1 MLSELC
7 VRRPV
12 SATMLVM
19 SLVVLG
25 TFSFRGLGVDLFPK
39 ADPATVSVALSLPGA
54 SPDEMSSSV
63 VEPMEQA
70 ISGVSGIDEIQARIA
85 EGRAQITVRFVLE
98 RDINDAANDVR
109 EKVAS
114 AIRTA
119 PPTLLPPVITKVDPD
134 ADPVMSLIVSS
145 DAMSLRTLTELA
157 DKQIARAIQTV
168 NGVGEVSVAG
178 GRAREI
184 HIVVDIE
191 KLNSY
196 GLSISQVRDAIVAE
210 NVEIPG
216 GTIEQGKGQ
225 LLLRTLGRVDA
236 SQDFNTIVIATKDDT
251 PIRVSDVGY
260 AEDSFERPTS
270 AVWLGETPAVMLDIR
285 RAMGENTV
293 AVVEGVKARLA
304 TIERSLPSAVKL
316 TVVRDDS
323 RFIYASIASLEEH
336 LLFGALFATVVVM
349 IFIRNIR
356 AVIISALAI
365 PASIISS
372 FTLMNIMGFTLN
384 NMTLLAITLAVGIVI
399 DDAIVVL
406 ENIFRYIE
414 EKNCTPFEAAIE
426 GTREVALAVMATTLS
441 LVVIFLPIAFMSGYA
456 KRFINPFGWT
466 MAFAILVSMLV
477 SFTLTPMLSSRFLK
491 LSDAARDRKTKERGF
506 FHWLDDWYTRR
517 VNWAL
522 DHSGA
527 IIAISVVTAALTIPL
542 NRMVGREFVPNEDMG
557 EWTVHLDAPEGTS
570 LAGTTEV
577 AFKIL
582 KELQGIEGVAD
593 IEPSIGVSG
602 MTASSPTHIHFLCQA
617 LQMEDR
623 KNTQSEIITEMRRRL
638 ASHQSYRPSVT
649 SRSALGSGE
658 GTGGFAIAANIL
670 GPDLAEIAEY
680 SKKALIAAQKIP
692 SITDVKINLN
702 LSNPEV
708 HVAVDRRRAAD
719 LGVRM
724 ATVGNTLRLAVS
736 GDDQIS
742 FYKES
747 AEQYPVK
754 MRVLENQRGDIQEIG
769 RLTVPSVTGPV
780 RIDNIARLE
789 RGLGPTT
796 LQRSNRQFTVSLI
809 ADIAEGHALDE
820 ASNDVRQM
828 LANLKMPS
836 TMSFRLQGQS
846 KILDETTANL
856 IMAISL
862 AMIFVYMVLASQ
874 FESFLQPIVIMLVL
888 PIAVPFA
895 LFTLWITGRT
905 LNLWSALGMLLL
917 LGIVKKNSILQV
929 DYANVL
935 RARGV
940 PLREAI
946 VDACRTRLRPILMT
960 TTAII
965 AGLLPTSFGIG
976 TGGTGRSAIAVTI
989 IGGQA
994 LCLFLTLLLVPVA
1007 YVKFDALERAI
1018 VGEKAKAWLGKV
1030 SAATVGRLRPAYR
1043 NTAS

>member
-39 ADPATVSVALSLPGA
+39 ADPATVNVTLSLPGA
-54 SPDEMSSSV
+54 SPDEMSTSV
-63 VEPMEQA
+63 VEPMEEA

-85 EGRAQITVRFVLE
+85 EGRAQIIVRFVLE

-109 EKVAS
+109 EKVAG
-114 AIRTA
+114 AIRNA
-119 PPTLLPPVITKVDPD
+119 PPALLPPVITKVDPD

-145 DAMSLRTLTELA
+145 KAMGLRTLTELT

-168 NGVGEVSVAG
+168 NGVGEVSLAG
-178 GRAREI
+178 GRARET

-196 GLSISQVRDAIVAE
+196 GLSMTQVSDAVVAE

-225 LLLRTLGRVDA
+225 LLLRTLGRIDA
-236 SQDFNTIVIATKDDT
+236 AEDFNNIVVATKNGT
-251 PIRVSDVGY
+251 PIRIADIGH
-260 AEDSFERPTS
+260 AEDSFERPTT
-270 AVWLGETPAVMLDIR
+270 AVWLGDTPAVMLDIR

-293 AVVEGVKARLA
+293 AVIEGVRAQLEK
-304 TIERSLPSAVKL
+304 IEHSLPPSVTI
-316 TVVRDDS
+316 TVIRDDS
-323 RFIYASIASLEEH
+323 RFIYASVASLEEH
-336 LLFGALFATVVVM
+336 LLFGAIFATIVVM
-349 IFIRNIR
+349 FFIRNLR

-384 NMTLLAITLAVGIVI
+384 NMTLLAITLSVGIVI

-414 EKNCTPFEAAIE
+414 EKNCTPFEAAIQ
-426 GTREVALAVMATTLS
+426 GTREVALPVMATTLS
-441 LVVIFLPIAFMSGYA
+441 LVVIFLPIAFMNGYA

-466 MAFAILVSMLV
+466 MAFAIMVSMLV

-491 LSDAARDRKTKERGF
+491 LSDGAADQKTKEVGF
-506 FHWLDDWYTRR
+506 FHWLDGWYTRQ

-522 DHSGA
+522 DHSA
-527 IIAISVVTAALTIPL
+527 TIIAISVVTVLLTFPL

-557 EWTVHLDAPEGTS
+557 EWIIHLDAPEGTS

-577 AFKIL
+577 AFKML
-582 KELQGIEGVAD
+582 KELSGIEGVAQ
-593 IEPSIGVSG
+593 IEPSIGVSAAAG
-602 MTASSPTHIHFLCQA
+602 SPTHIHFLCQA
-617 LQMEDR
+617 LPLDAR
-623 KNTQSEIITEMRRRL
+623 KHTQAQIITEMRRRL
-638 ASHQSYRPSVT
+638 AAHPGYRPSIS
-649 SRSALGSGE
+649 SRNALGSGE
-658 GTGGFAIAANIL
+658 GTGGFAISANIL
-670 GPDLAEIAEY
+670 GPDLGQIAEY
-680 SKKALIAAQKIP
+680 SKRALVAGQRLR
-692 SITDVKINLN
+692 SLTEVKIALN

-708 HVAVDRRRAAD
+708 HVAVDRKRAAD

-724 ATVGNTLRLAVS
+724 ATVGNILRLAVA
-736 GDDQIS
+736 GDDEIS
-742 FYKES
+742 FYKEGP
-747 AEQYPVK
+747 EQYPVK
-754 MRVLENQRGDIQEIG
+754 IRVLENQRRDIEEIG
-769 RLTVPSVTGPV
+769 RLTVPSASGPV

-796 LQRSNRQFTVSLI
+796 LQRSNRQFTVMLI
-809 ADIAEGHALDE
+809 ADVAPGHALDE
-820 ASNDVRQM
+820 ASNDVRKM
-828 LANLKMPS
+828 LAGLNMPN
-836 TMSFRLQGQS
+836 TMSYRLQGQS
-846 KILDETTANL
+846 QILDETTANL

-895 LFTLWITGRT
+895 LFTLWLTGRT

-940 PLREAI
+940 PIRDAI
-946 VDACRTRLRPILMT
+946 VESCRTRLRPILMT

-965 AGLLPTSFGIG
+965 AGLIPTSLGIG
-976 TGGTGRSAIAVTI
+976 IGGTGRAAIAVTI

-1007 YVKFDALERAI
+1007 YIKFDALERM
-1018 VGEKAKAWLGKV
+1018 VVSERAKAWLGKL
-1030 SAATVGRLRPAYR
+1030 SAATIGRLRPA
-1043 NTAS
+1043 SE

>member
-1 MLSELC
+1 VLSELC

-25 TFSFRGLGVDLFPK
+25 IFSFRGLGVDLYPK
-39 ADPATVSVALSLPGA
+39 ADPATVNVALSLPGA
-54 SPDEMSSSV
+54 SPDEISTSV
-63 VEPMEQA
+63 VEPMEEA

-85 EGRAQITVRFVLE
+85 EGRATITVRFVLE
-98 RDINDAANDVR
+98 RDLNDASNDVR

-114 AIRTA
+114 AIRNA
-119 PPTLLPPVITKVDPD
+119 PPALLPPVITKVDPD

-145 DAMSLRTLTELA
+145 SSMGLRTLTELT
-157 DKQIARAIQTV
+157 DKQIARVIQTV
-168 NGVGEVSVAG
+168 NGVGEVSLNG

-184 HIVVDIE
+184 HIIVDVE

-196 GLSISQVRDAIVAE
+196 GLSLTEVKDAVVAE
-210 NVEIPG
+210 NVEVPG
-216 GTIEQGKGQ
+216 GTVEQGKGQ

-236 SQDFNTIVIATKDDT
+236 TQDFNSLVVATKNGT
-251 PIRVSDVGY
+251 PIRISDIGH

-270 AVWLGETPAVMLDIR
+270 AVWMGDTPAVMLDIR

-293 AVVEGVKARLA
+293 AVIEGVRASLA
-304 TIERSLPSAVKL
+304 NIQRSLPSSVKV
-316 TVVRDDS
+316 TVIRDDS
-323 RFIYASIASLEEH
+323 KFIYASIASLEEH
-336 LLFGALFATVVVM
+336 LVFGALFATIVVM
-349 IFIRNIR
+349 FFIRNIR

-372 FTLMNIMGFTLN
+372 FTLMNIMGFSLN

-406 ENIFRYIE
+406 ENIFRYVE
-414 EKNCTPFEAAIE
+414 EKNCSPYEAAIQ

-441 LVVIFLPIAFMSGYA
+441 LVVIFLPIAFMNGYA

-491 LSDAARDRKTKERGF
+491 LADAEADEKTKQHGF
-506 FHWLDDWYTRR
+506 FHWLDEWYTRQ

-522 DHSGA
+522 DHSTA
-527 IIAISVVTAALTIPL
+527 IIAISVVTALLAIPL

-557 EWTVHLDAPEGTS
+557 EWTIHLDAPEGTS
-570 LAGTTEV
+570 LEGTTEIS
-577 AFKIL
+577 FRLL
-582 KELQGIEGVAD
+582 KELQGIEGVAQ
-593 IEPSIGVSG
+593 IEPSVGVSG
-602 MTASSPTHIHFLCQA
+602 QNASSPTHIHFLCQA
-617 LQMEDR
+617 LPIEER
-623 KNTQSEIITEMRRRL
+623 KNTQAQIITEMRRRL
-638 ASHQSYRPSVT
+638 AAFPSYRPSIS
-649 SRSALGSGE
+649 SRNALGSGE
-658 GTGGFAIAANIL
+658 GTGGFAIFANIL
-670 GPDLAEIAEY
+670 GPDLDQIADY
-680 SKKALIAAQKIP
+680 TKKALVAAQNVP
-692 SITDVKINLN
+692 SITEFKATLN
-702 LSNPEV
+702 MANPEV

-736 GDDQIS
+736 GDDEIS
-742 FYKES
+742 FYKEGQ
-747 AEQYPVK
+747 EQYPVK
-754 MRVLENQRGDIQEIG
+754 IRVREEQRRDIEEIG
-769 RLTVPSVTGPV
+769 RLTVPSATGPV
-780 RIDNIARLE
+780 RIDNIATIE

-796 LQRSNRQFTVSLI
+796 LQRSNRQFTVMLV
-809 ADIAEGHALDE
+809 ADVAPGHALDE
-820 ASNDVRQM
+820 ASNDVRAM
-828 LANLKMPS
+828 LAGLNMPS
-836 TMSFRLQGQS
+836 TMSYRLQGQS

-895 LFTLWITGRT
+895 MFTLWATGRT

-935 RARGV
+935 RSRGV

-946 VDACRTRLRPILMT
+946 VESCRTRLRPILMT

-965 AGLLPTSFGIG
+965 AGLIPTSLGIG
-976 TGGTGRSAIAVTI
+976 IGGTGRAAIAVTI
-989 IGGQA
+989 IGGQS

-1007 YVKFDALERAI
+1007 YVKFDALERAL
-1018 VGEKAKAWLGKV
+1018 VSDAAKAWLGRI
-1030 SAATVGRLRPAYR
+1030 SAATIGRLRPQH
-1043 NTAS
+1043 

>member
-1 MLSELC
+1 
-7 VRRPV
+7 
-12 SATMLVM
+12 MLVM

-25 TFSFRGLGVDLFPK
+25 TFSFRNLGVDLFPK
-39 ADPATVSVALSLPGA
+39 ADPATVSVALALPGA
-54 SPDEMSSSV
+54 SPDELSSSV
-63 VEPMEQA
+63 IEPMEEA
-70 ISGVSGIDEIQARIA
+70 ISGVSGIDEIQSRMS
-85 EGRAQITVRFVLE
+85 EGKATITVRFVLE
-98 RDINDAANDVR
+98 RDINDASNDVR

-114 AIRTA
+114 AIRNM
-119 PPTLLPPVITKVDPD
+119 PPALLPPVITKVDPD

-145 DAMSLRTLTELA
+145 DAMSLRTLTELT

-168 NGVGEVSVAG
+168 NGVGEVSLLG

-196 GLSISQVRDAIVAE
+196 GLSISQVRDALIAE

-216 GTIEQGKGQ
+216 GTVEQGKGQ

-236 SQDFNTIVIATKDDT
+236 SANFNDIVVATRNGT
-251 PIRVSDVGY
+251 PIRVSDIGQ
-260 AEDSFERPTS
+260 ADDNFQRPTS
-270 AVWLGETPAVMLDIR
+270 AVWLGRTPAVMLDIR

-293 AVVEGVKARLA
+293 AVIEGVRTKLA
-304 TIERSLPSAVKL
+304 TIQRSIPSSVKV
-316 TVVRDDS
+316 TVIRDDS
-323 RFIYASIASLEEH
+323 RFIYASISSLEEH
-336 LLFGALFATVVVM
+336 LIFGALFATIVVM
-349 IFIRNIR
+349 FFIRNLR
-356 AVIISALAI
+356 AVIISAVAI
-365 PASIISS
+365 PASIISA

-384 NMTLLAITLAVGIVI
+384 NMTLLGITLAVGIVI

-414 EKNCTPFEAAIE
+414 EKDCSPFEAAIQ

-441 LVVIFLPIAFMSGYA
+441 LVVIFLPIAFMNGYA

-491 LSDAARDRKTKERGF
+491 LSDAASDRKTKEHGF
-506 FHWLDDWYTRR
+506 FHWLDVFYARR

-522 DHSGA
+522 DHPG
-527 IIAISVVTAALTIPL
+527 IIIGISIVTAVLTFPL

-557 EWTVHLDAPEGTS
+557 EWIIHVDAPEGTS
-570 LAGTTEV
+570 LEGTSEI
-577 AFKIL
+577 AFKL
-582 KELQGIEGVAD
+582 LDELSGIEGVAQ
-593 IEPSIGVSG
+593 IEPSVGVSA
-602 MTASSPTHIHFLCQA
+602 TAGAPTHIHFLCQA
-617 LQMEDR
+617 LPHGER
-623 KNTQSEIITEMRRRL
+623 KNTQAQIIAEMRRRL
-638 ASHQSYRPSVT
+638 VKHPSYRPSIS
-649 SRSALGSGE
+649 SRTALGSGE
-658 GTGGFAIAANIL
+658 GNISFPIALQIL
-670 GPDLAEIAEY
+670 GPDLAQIGEY
-680 SKKALIAAQKIP
+680 SKRALAAGQGIP
-692 SITDVKINLN
+692 SLTEPKINLN
-702 LSNPEV
+702 VSNPEI
-708 HVAVDRRRAAD
+708 HVAVDRKRAAD

-724 ATVGNTLRLAVS
+724 ATIGNTLRLAVA
-736 GDDQIS
+736 GDDEIS
-742 FYKES
+742 SYKEGQ
-747 AEQYPVK
+747 EQYPVK
-754 MRVLENQRGDIQEIG
+754 IRVLESQRGDIAQIG
-769 RLTVPSVTGPV
+769 RLTVPSANGPV
-780 RIDNIARLE
+780 RIDNIAQLE

-796 LQRSNRQFTVSLI
+796 LQRSDRQFSVMFISDV
-809 ADIAEGHALDE
+809 AAGHALDE
-820 ASNDVRQM
+820 ATNDVRKM
-828 LANLKMPS
+828 LTGLNMPP
-836 TMSFRLQGQS
+836 TMSFKFQGQS
-846 KILDETTANL
+846 KILDETTANM
-856 IMAISL
+856 IMAIGL

-895 LFTLWITGRT
+895 LFTLWATHRT

-946 VDACRTRLRPILMT
+946 VEACRTRLRPILMT

-965 AGLLPTSFGIG
+965 AGLIPTSLGIG
-976 TGGTGRSAIAVTI
+976 IGGTGRAAIAVTI

-1007 YVKFDALERAI
+1007 YVQCEVIEQAL
-1018 VGEKAKAWLGKV
+1018 VGKKAKAWLESI
-1030 SAATVGRLRPAYR
+1030 SAATFGRLRPASDSR
-1043 NTAS
+1043 HS